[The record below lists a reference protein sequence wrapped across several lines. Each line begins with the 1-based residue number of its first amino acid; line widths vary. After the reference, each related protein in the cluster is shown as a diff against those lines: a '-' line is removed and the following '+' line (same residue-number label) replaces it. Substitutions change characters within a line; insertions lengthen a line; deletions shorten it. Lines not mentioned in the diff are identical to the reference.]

1 MGAKSSLEILT
12 EFLSKHKIK
21 ADPKKHLK
29 KYIVDSDRTIQLQD
43 DIVDRIIA
51 DGYDVTS
58 EKVAEI
64 DALLQKK
71 IEFYLG
77 RVQKEQLKT
86 YLAYEDPD
94 DLQQLIKLS
103 GDSFT
108 AEGKKIYKEE
118 VLPKE
123 KITEAVEKFLS
134 KLKEAIK
141 DKNNERVQDY
151 LTFIYSRLLAKNE
164 HRKLSLKQL
173 FDNNA
178 QKYDLTKSQ
187 QKSLKTFCKSKKLEQ
202 RFKVINRYNT
212 KYLKLLEQDDKKE
225 ERRGGSFSMG
235 D

>member
-1 MGAKSSLEILT
+1 MVVMGAKSSLEILT
-12 EFLSKHKIK
+12 EFLSEHKIQ
-21 ADPKKHLK
+21 ADPKKYLK
-29 KYIVDSDRTIQLQD
+29 KHIVDSDRTIQLQD

-86 YLAYEDPD
+86 YLTYEDPD

-118 VLPKE
+118 VLPK
-123 KITEAVEKFLS
+123 
-134 KLKEAIK
+134 
-141 DKNNERVQDY
+141 
-151 LTFIYSRLLAKNE
+151 
-164 HRKLSLKQL
+164 RKL
-173 FDNNA
+173 
-178 QKYDLTKSQ
+178 QKQ
-187 QKSLKTFCKSKKLEQ
+187 QKNFFQNQ
-202 RFKVINRYNT
+202 RKR
-212 KYLKLLEQDDKKE
+212 
-225 ERRGGSFSMG
+225 
-235 D
+235 

>member
-1 MGAKSSLEILT
+1 MIVMGAKSSLEILT

-58 EKVAEI
+58 QKVAEI

-86 YLAYEDPD
+86 YLTYEEPD

-103 GDSFT
+103 GDSFA

-134 KLKEAIK
+134 KLNEAIIE
-141 DKNNERVQDY
+141 KNRIKSGDPERIR
-151 LTFIYSRLLAKNE
+151 TA
-164 HRKLSLKQL
+164 
-173 FDNNA
+173 
-178 QKYDLTKSQ
+178 DL
-187 QKSLKTFCKSKKLEQ
+187 
-202 RFKVINRYNT
+202 NR
-212 KYLKLLEQDDKKE
+212 D
-225 ERRGGSFSMG
+225 RVAC
-235 D
+235 

>member
-1 MGAKSSLEILT
+1 MIVMGAKSSLEILT
-12 EFLSKHKIK
+12 EFISEHKIK

-29 KYIVDSDRTIQLQD
+29 KHIVDSDRTIQLQD

-71 IEFYLG
+71 IDFYLG

-86 YLAYEDPD
+86 YLTYEDPD

-103 GDSFT
+103 GDNFA

-118 VLPKE
+118 ALPKE

-134 KLKEAIK
+134 KLKEAIIE
-141 DKNNERVQDY
+141 KNRIKSKNESENSKPKLPPERVQDY

-164 HRKLSLKQL
+164 HRK
-173 FDNNA
+173 FII
-178 QKYDLTKSQ
+178 
-187 QKSLKTFCKSKKLEQ
+187 KTTF
-202 RFKVINRYNT
+202 
-212 KYLKLLEQDDKKE
+212 
-225 ERRGGSFSMG
+225 
-235 D
+235 

>member
-12 EFLSKHKIK
+12 EFLSEHKIK

-29 KYIVDSDRTIQLQD
+29 KHIVDSDRTIQLQD

-86 YLAYEDPD
+86 YLTYEDPD

-134 KLKEAIK
+134 KLKEAKIDEDEGVDIIMVK
-141 DKNNERVQDY
+141 PALPY
-151 LTFIYSRLLAKNE
+151 L
-164 HRKLSLKQL
+164 
-173 FDNNA
+173 D
-178 QKYDLTKSQ
+178 
-187 QKSLKTFCKSKKLEQ
+187 
-202 RFKVINRYNT
+202 VINQVKNIVQCPVAAYQVSGEYT
-212 KYLKLLEQDDKKE
+212 MIKVASEKGWLDEDKCIIESLTGIKRAGANFIITYFAVNAAQLIKE
-225 ERRGGSFSMG
+225 NAE
-235 D
+235 